1 MTRETPCGGN
11 IHNLCTF
18 SKDEIG
24 TVSNSM
30 KIDMLLLIVKKNKLE
45 NCKSAYVIHIYIQ
58 YCAECK
64 GASDQIS
71 TSFCES
77 RTA

>member
-18 SKDEIG
+18 SKDDIG

-30 KIDMLLLIVKKNKLE
+30 KIDMLLPIVKKKKQARKL
-45 NCKSAYVIHIYIQ
+45 
-58 YCAECK
+58 
-64 GASDQIS
+64 
-71 TSFCES
+71 
-77 RTA
+77 